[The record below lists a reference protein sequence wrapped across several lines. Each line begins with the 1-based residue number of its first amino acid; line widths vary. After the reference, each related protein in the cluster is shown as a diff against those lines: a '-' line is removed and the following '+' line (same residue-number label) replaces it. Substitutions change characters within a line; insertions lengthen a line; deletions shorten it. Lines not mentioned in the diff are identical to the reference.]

1 MKDLFRLAWDRFGVI
16 ASVIADVQ
24 SWLIVTVFYYTI
36 LVPFGL
42 ISRLNSDPLRIKEPA
57 AGWLERE
64 PIPQDIDSARQQG

>member
-42 ISRLNSDPLRIKEPA
+42 AARFMSDPLRMKEPES
-57 AGWLERE
+57 GWLERE
-64 PIPQDIDSARQQG
+64 PVPQDIDSARGQG